1 MADLKVVI
9 GVDDTA
15 VLRGVDRVNKLERGY
30 KRLDTAFNKGKITI
44 QQYAQ
49 GVQQIDAAIKNMD
62 TSIKRATASQERFE
76 NTSRKGMRRMEIL
89 AQQAGY
95 QIGDL
100 AVQIQSGTNAAVAFG
115 QQGSQLLGFFGPAG
129 AIAGAG
135 LAIAT
140 GLIAPFLNA
149 RDSADDLTLSI
160 DNVATALN
168 KLTSRKQVLTDLL
181 TTPFLEGQETLQGY
195 LDRLLEAEN
204 RKIRTALSLAVSD
217 QGGGEGLLAGLQKE
231 LEDVEE
237 EIRVSTKSGFDFGQ
251 VFEDNVSKAKLLKKQ
266 IEQISF
272 AVRGEAAEKRT
283 VLENAEEL
291 LRIGKLYGGDIQK
304 QIDAILKQTGL
315 EEELVKLGQYRVS
328 AQAAINKQTSD
339 INSEL
344 RDKANADRK
353 AGKAESDRLDNLRK
367 QLDTLKDQTTFQEN
381 LVGLEGEALIRQ
393 RGKNA
398 QYLLQ
403 LKYVKEG
410 LAADDQSLRN
420 AVKHLGYLTDA
431 QVQEYR
437 RQETLK
443 EQAKQAERLAKAIEA
458 TARAAANFDSFMGKA
473 GSKIPEL
480 RARLAVLRG
489 GGTEAEAGIAG
500 VRAKALAEFQ
510 AQVQTIGGA
519 PPDVLAKQQGE
530 YVAKKVEEAEL
541 EAQIT
546 AELNARREAEK
557 GVGKTALQ
565 TLKERL
571 TLEQA
576 LIGKT
581 EAQRQIIQAL
591 GVDYKKTY
599 DEDIITGLENT
610 INKTIEL
617 QNEQQK
623 LLDIADSIE
632 SNFGDALMGIVTDF
646 DILNGSI
653 EDFGYNAEQVFK
665 NMAREIIKDLYRI
678 FVVKKITGFISGA
691 VGDVGSLYQG
701 STGFMQFSGG
711 GYTGS
716 GPRAGGLDGKGGF
729 MAMLHPKETVIDHT
743 KGQSAEGVTVVQNIN
758 ISTGVQQ
765 TVRNEIR
772 TLMPQIAESAKAAV
786 LDAKRRGGSY
796 GRALA

>member
-1 MADLKVVI
+1 MADDLKVVI
-9 GVDDTA
+9 GVDDTE

-30 KRLDTAFNKGKITI
+30 KRLDAAFNKGKITA
-44 QQYAQ
+44 QQYAR
-49 GVQQIDAAIKNMD
+49 GVQQVDAAIKNMD

-204 RKIRTALSLAVSD
+204 KQIRTALSLAVSD

-231 LEDVEE
+231 LKDVEK
-237 EIRVSTKSGFDFGQ
+237 EIRVSTKSEFDFGQ
-251 VFEDNVSKAKLLKKQ
+251 AFEDNVSKAKLLKKQ

-315 EEELVKLGQYRVS
+315 EEELVKLSQYRVS
-328 AQAAINKQTSD
+328 SQKAINQQTSD
-339 INSEL
+339 ILSAQ
-344 RDKANADRK
+344 RDQADADRK
-353 AGKAESDRLDNLRK
+353 AGQREKDRLDNLRK
-367 QLDTLKDQTTFQEN
+367 QLDTLKDQTTFQES
-381 LVGLEGEALIRQ
+381 LVGLEGEKLIRQ
-393 RGKNA
+393 RGRNA
-398 QYLLQ
+398 QALLQ

-420 AVKHLGYLTDA
+420 AVRELGYLTDA
-431 QVQEYR
+431 QVAEYR
-437 RQETLK
+437 RQQTLK

-480 RARLAVLRG
+480 RARLAILRG

-500 VRAKALAEFQ
+500 VREKAIAEFQ
-510 AQVQTIGGA
+510 ARVGTTGGA
-519 PPDVLAKQQGE
+519 PPAVMAQQSE

-581 EAQRQIIQAL
+581 EAQKQLIQAL
-591 GVDYKKTY
+591 GIDYKKTY

-610 INKTIEL
+610 INKIIEL
-617 QNEQQK
+617 QNEQEKIQ
-623 LLDIADSIE
+623 DIADSI
-632 SNFGDALMGIVTDF
+632 SGNFGDAIMSIVTDF

-665 NMAREIIKDLYRI
+665 NMAREIIKELYRI
-678 FVVKKITGFISGA
+678 FVVKQITGFISAA
-691 VGDVGSLYQG
+691 VGDVGSLFQG
-701 STGFMQFSGG
+701 RTGFLQFDGG

-716 GPRAGGLDGKGGF
+716 GPRSGGLDGKGGF
-729 MAMLHPKETVIDHT
+729 MAMLHPNETVIDHT
-743 KGQSAEGVTVVQNIN
+743 KGQSAGGVTVVQNIN

-786 LDAKRRGGSY
+786 ADAKRRGGSY
-796 GRALA
+796 GRAFS

>member
-1 MADLKVVI
+1 MADDLKVVI
-9 GVDDTA
+9 GVDDTE
-15 VLRGVDRVNKLERGY
+15 VLRGGDRVNKLERGY
-30 KRLDTAFNKGKITI
+30 KRLDTAFNKGKITA
-44 QQYAQ
+44 QQYAR
-49 GVQQIDAAIKNMD
+49 GVQQVDAAIKNMD

-204 RKIRTALSLAVSD
+204 KQIRTALSLAVSD

-231 LEDVEE
+231 LKDVEK
-237 EIRVSTKSGFDFGQ
+237 EIRVSTKSEFDFGQ
-251 VFEDNVSKAKLLKKQ
+251 AFEDNVSKAKLLKKQ

-315 EEELVKLGQYRVS
+315 EEELVKLSQYRVS
-328 AQAAINKQTSD
+328 SQKAINQQTSD
-339 INSEL
+339 ILSAQ
-344 RDKANADRK
+344 RDQADADRK
-353 AGKAESDRLDNLRK
+353 AGQREKDRLDNLRK
-367 QLDTLKDQTTFQEN
+367 QLDTLKDQTTFQES
-381 LVGLEGEALIRQ
+381 LVGLEGEKLIRQ
-393 RGKNA
+393 RGRNA
-398 QYLLQ
+398 QALLQ

-420 AVKHLGYLTDA
+420 AVRELGYLTDA
-431 QVQEYR
+431 QVAEYR
-437 RQETLK
+437 RQQTLK

-480 RARLAVLRG
+480 RARLAILRG

-500 VRAKALAEFQ
+500 VREKAIAEFQ
-510 AQVQTIGGA
+510 ARVGTTGGA
-519 PPDVLAKQQGE
+519 PPAVMAQQSE

-581 EAQRQIIQAL
+581 EAQKQLIQAL
-591 GVDYKKTY
+591 GIDYKKTY

-610 INKTIEL
+610 INKIIEL
-617 QNEQQK
+617 QNEQEKIQ
-623 LLDIADSIE
+623 DIADSI
-632 SNFGDALMGIVTDF
+632 SGNFGDAIMSIVTDF

-665 NMAREIIKDLYRI
+665 NMAREIIKELYRI
-678 FVVKKITGFISGA
+678 FVVKQITGFISSAITGTLGSVGA
-691 VGDVGSLYQG
+691 PIYD
-701 STGFMQFSGG
+701 GG

-716 GPRAGGLDGKGGF
+716 GPRSGGLDGKGGF
-729 MAMLHPKETVIDHT
+729 MAMLHPNETVIDHT

-786 LDAKRRGGSY
+786 ADAKRRGGSY
-796 GRALA
+796 GKAFA

>member
-1 MADLKVVI
+1 MADDLKVVI
-9 GVDDTA
+9 GVDDTE

-30 KRLDTAFNKGKITI
+30 KRLDTAFNKGKITA
-44 QQYAQ
+44 QQYAR
-49 GVQQIDAAIKNMD
+49 GVQQVDAAIKNMD

-76 NTSRKGMRRMEIL
+76 NTSRKGMRRVEIL

-149 RDSADDLTLSI
+149 RDAADDLTLSVDEI
-160 DNVATALN
+160 STALN
-168 KLTSRKQVLTDLL
+168 KLTSRRQILTDLL
-181 TTPFLEGQETLQGY
+181 TTPFLEGQETLQNY
-195 LDRLLEAEN
+195 LEDLVEAED
-204 RKIRTALSLAVSD
+204 KKLRTAISLQVGSST
-217 QGGGEGLLAGLQKE
+217 GSKRTGLLADLQKE
-231 LEDVEE
+231 LETVQDD
-237 EIRVSTKSGFDFGQ
+237 IRYAKKLEFDFGQ
-251 VFEDNVSKAKLLKKQ
+251 EFEDNVSKAKKLQ
-266 IEQISF
+266 IQIALISR
-272 AVRGEAAEKRT
+272 AVRGEAAERRT
-283 VLENAEEL
+283 AVENAEEL
-291 LRIGKLYGGDIQK
+291 QRIAQLYPEDLKESIGL
-304 QIDAILKQTGL
+304 ILKQTGL
-315 EEELVKLGQYRVS
+315 EEELVKLAQNRSS
-328 AQAAINKQTSD
+328 AQKAINQQTSD
-339 INSEL
+339 ILSAQ
-344 RDKANADRK
+344 RDQDEANRK
-353 AGKAESDRLDNLRK
+353 AGEKEKGRLDNLRK
-367 QLDTLKDQTTFQEN
+367 QLDTLKDQTSFQEG

-398 QYLLQ
+398 QALLQ

-410 LAADDQSLRN
+410 LASDDQSLRN

-431 QVQEYR
+431 QVKEYR

-500 VRAKALAEFQ
+500 VREKAIAEFQ
-510 AQVQTIGGA
+510 ARAGTTGGA
-519 PPDVLAKQQGE
+519 PPAVMAQQSE

-546 AELNARREAEK
+546 AELNARREANKEAK
-557 GVGKTALQ
+557 KTDLQ
-565 TLKERL
+565 VLQERL

-581 EAQRQIIQAL
+581 EAQKQLIQAL

-665 NMAREIIKDLYRI
+665 KMASEIIKELYRI
-678 FVVKKITGFISGA
+678 FVVKKITGFVEGA
-691 VGDVGSLYQG
+691 ITGTYADLGRVGAPSMD
-701 STGFMQFSGG
+701 GG

-716 GPRAGGLDGKGGF
+716 GPRSGGLDGKGGF
-729 MAMLHPKETVIDHT
+729 LAMLHPRETVIDHT
-743 KGQSAEGVTVVQNIN
+743 KGQSGGVTI
-758 ISTGVQQ
+758 QQ
-765 TVRNEIR
+765 SFNFSANGDESVKRMIAQAA
-772 TLMPQIAESAKAAV
+772 PQIAKMTEKGIMDSR
-786 LDAKRRGGSY
+786 RRGGQMKAVF
-796 GRALA
+796 G